1 MDKDELQ
8 GERNSEA
15 SRRYRE
21 RTGRFIDSSPGDEA
35 ARGAVPA
42 ADEDAD
48 ELARRDKTARQRTVE
63 DDRLLR
69 DEDDRKTELPR

>member
-15 SRRYRE
+15 SRRDRE
-21 RTGRFIDSSPGDEA
+21 RGERFIDSGKVDEA
-35 ARGAVPA
+35 ARGAVPTS
-42 ADEDAD
+42 DEDAD
-48 ELARRDKTARQRTVE
+48 ELDRVEEAGRQRTTE
-63 DDRLLR
+63 DNRLLR